1 MESPKKDSLL
11 KDLFFND
18 TNNHRHDKDYCLIS
32 RHAGEENQAQG
43 NLENMKFFKL
53 KTQVN
58 DKIVAG
64 TWSQEGIFIELT
76 LADLYC
82 RTQLHFHVA
91 LFQFI
96 RAMFRITLV
105 ISCLNF

>member
-18 TNNHRHDKDYCLIS
+18 TNNHRHDKDYCLIL

-58 DKIVAG
+58 DKILHIVYV
-64 TWSQEGIFIELT
+64 EKF
-76 LADLYC
+76 C
-82 RTQLHFHVA
+82 RNLVSRGNFH
-91 LFQFI
+91 
-96 RAMFRITLV
+96 
-105 ISCLNF
+105 